1 MIHPHWHRHQLLVT
15 PLVWAVVLLL
25 AQAAPAADREPK
37 VDAAVNAAVEFL
49 VKQQAD
55 DGSLRLAAPPRVSDT
70 AAALLAMLSAG
81 NVQDVGR
88 DGLVVRRA
96 VDSLVSIAPDD
107 GNFGRLDSSGT
118 RGQSI
123 AIIALAE
130 AFAVEPDPQVRARI
144 RVILNRATGVILRT
158 QILPAAKDSPGGWPA
173 TAPAPADARLISTAW
188 SLLALRAA
196 RNVGMDIPQANIDRG
211 VAFIMSCQVR
221 AGEFADQPGDSASFA
236 STAAAATAIWLLQA
250 KDASQVLA
258 SAAPVLQKMTTED
271 ADPPFVGIFFAT
283 EAVMNFSQA
292 AWPGAWAAYRD
303 AILAK
308 QESDGG
314 WPAADPAAPNG
325 RIESTSIAILALT
338 RQDRLLTTFEK

>member
-1 MIHPHWHRHQLLVT
+1 MMRARRHRNQLLT
-15 PLVWAVVLLL
+15 TLLACAVVLPL
-25 AQAAPAADREPK
+25 AHAARAADREPK
-37 VDAAVNAAVEFL
+37 VDAAVNAAVECL
-49 VKQQAD
+49 VKQQSD
-55 DGSLRLAAPPRVSDT
+55 DGSFRLAAPPRVSDT

-96 VDSLVSIAPDD
+96 VDSLVNLAPDD
-107 GNFGRLDSSGT
+107 GNFGRLDGSGV

-173 TAPAPADARLISTAW
+173 TAPAQGDAELISTAW

-196 RNVGMDIPQANIDRG
+196 RNIGVEIPQANIDRG
-211 VAFIMSCQVR
+211 LAFVTSCLVR
-221 AGEFADQPGDSASFA
+221 GGEFADQPGRSGSFA
-236 STAAAATAIWLLQA
+236 STAAAASAIWLLQT
-250 KDASQVLA
+250 KDASQIPA
-258 SAAPVLQKMTTED
+258 SAAAVLQKPTAQD
-271 ADPPFVGIFFAT
+271 AVAPFTAIFFAA
-283 EAVMNFSQA
+283 EAAMNISQA
-292 AWPGAWAAYRD
+292 AWPGAWATYRD

-308 QESDGG
+308 QDPDGG

-325 RIESTSIAILALT
+325 RIQSTSMAILTLT
-338 RQDRLLTTFEK
+338 RPDRLLITFEK